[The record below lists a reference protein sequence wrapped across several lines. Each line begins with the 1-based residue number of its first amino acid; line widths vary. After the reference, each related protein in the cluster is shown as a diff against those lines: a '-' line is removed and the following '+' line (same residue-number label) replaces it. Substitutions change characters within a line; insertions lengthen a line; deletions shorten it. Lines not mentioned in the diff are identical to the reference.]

1 MAIVYAC
8 IAPHPPV
15 MVPAVGRG
23 REQVMPAV
31 LNAMSD
37 LCGALQQARPESA
50 VIITSHGPARW
61 EAIGVLTAPTA
72 AGTLAEFGAPQVQ
85 FQFDNDV
92 ELAQRFR
99 DEAKAAE
106 QGSVTGIENWGRG
119 LDWGCLVP
127 LYFLHEAMVGVK
139 LMPVVI
145 SAGSAE
151 RHFEVGHALARAVEG
166 SGRRTAVICSADL
179 SHALSPDAPARFDPA
194 GALFDAQFRQAVERW
209 DVRWVLHSDESFRR
223 RAAEDAVRQTALLM
237 GSLSGYQIRPRVL
250 AYDAPFGVG
259 YLVASIDVLG
269 PRRKQPTANDAAS
282 RPR

>member
-31 LNAMSD
+31 LNAMAE
-37 LCGALQQARPESA
+37 LRAMLKQAAPETA

-61 EAIGVLTAPTA
+61 EAVGVLTAPDV
-72 AGTLAEFGAPQVQ
+72 AGSLAEFGAPEVELR
-85 FQFDNDV
+85 FENDV
-92 ELAQRFR
+92 DLAQRLR
-99 DEAKAAE
+99 DEAKAE
-106 QGSVTGIENWGRG
+106 QGRVTAVEKWGRG

-127 LYFLHEAMVGVK
+127 LYFLAEAMVGVK

-145 SAGSAE
+145 SAGAADG
-151 RHFEVGHALARAVEG
+151 HFEVGHALARAVAG
-166 SGRRTAVICSADL
+166 CGRRTAVICSADL

-194 GALFDAQFRQAVERW
+194 GALFDAQFRLAIERW

-237 GSLSGYQIRPRVL
+237 GSLSDYQIRPRVL

-259 YLVASIDVLG
+259 YLVASVDVLG
-269 PRRKQPTANDAAS
+269 PRRKRSAAGDAGAES
-282 RPR
+282 R